1 MVILGLTG
9 SIGMGKTVAANY
21 FRQLGVAVHDSDQA
35 VHRLL
40 APGGKGVEPVARA
53 FPGVLC
59 DGAIDRKELGAIVFD
74 DDAALKSLEA
84 ILHPLVRLEEH
95 RFLAAAA
102 RRRRPEVVLD
112 VPLLFETG
120 GEARCDAVVTV
131 SAPPFVQAARVL
143 SRPGM
148 TRERLDAVLE
158 RQMPDAEKCR
168 RSDFVVRTGL
178 GRSQSL
184 RAVREIVSITRTWQG
199 ANWPIRTRT
208 PRQFS
213 TFYPGRA
220 GER

>member
-21 FRQLGVAVHDSDQA
+21 FRQLGIPVHDSDQA

-40 APGGKGVEPVARA
+40 GSGGKGVEPVAEA
-53 FPGVLC
+53 FSGVLAK
-59 DGAIDRKELGAIVFD
+59 GAIDRKKLGALVFGD
-74 DDAALKSLEA
+74 DMALTKLEA
-84 ILHPLVRLEEH
+84 ILHPLVRQSER

-102 RRRRPEVVLD
+102 RRRCPLVVLD

-120 GEARCDAVVTV
+120 GESRCDGVVTV
-131 SAPPFVQAARVL
+131 SAPIFVQSARVL
-143 SRPGM
+143 RRPGM

-168 RSDFVVRTGL
+168 RSDFVIKTGL

-199 ANWPIRTRT
+199 GKWPIRARA
-208 PRQFS
+208 PKQFS
-213 TFYPGRA
+213 TITLGM
-220 GER
+220 